1 MHRLRRTIHTGATTV
16 ARREQ
21 GFAFDRQAG

>member
-16 ARREQ
+16 ARGGQ
-21 GFAFDRQAG
+21 GFALDRQAG